1 MLTINSVAPT
11 IMRFGSEEQKQF
23 YVPKILKGEIHFAIG
38 YTEPDAGTDL
48 ASLKTTAV
56 RDGDEYVINGQKVF
70 TSLAS
75 GADYIWLAVRTNQEV
90 KKHKGISIIIVP
102 TDTPGF
108 RYVPIDNFGATNT
121 NITYYEDVRVP
132 VGNLVG
138 EENGGWGLI
147 TNQLNHERVTL
158 CSSGVVERML
168 DDVRGWAQE
177 TKLADGRRVI
187 DQEWVQVNLARVHA
201 KLEFLR
207 LANWR
212 VAWLAQSGAA
222 LNPADASTIK
232 VYGTEFYMEAARL
245 LMEVMRDQA
254 TLQGDSPGRGAARPG
269 RADAALD
276 AHPHVRR
283 RHQRDAAR
291 PDRDLRAQ
299 HARQPALIA
308 AIDWEHDDDGLCP
321 HRDARGAARPRGAHP
336 RGPHR
341 PPAPEG
347 ARPLRRLVR
356 PPHVAGVREGEPARH
371 RAAGVGRRSRLRL
384 PRPLH
389 GAARGRPQRR
399 RRCPAIPTLVAGALP
414 IAQFGSDAQQAIL
427 AKVAS
432 GDVLLTAA
440 LVEIGAEPREADHD
454 RDARRRRLAHQ
465 RHEVERARRDRG
477 RARAR
482 AGDGRRRG
490 SRCSSCRRTR
500 RASRRRASRR

>member
-1 MLTINSVAPT
+1 MYVGLSKEHEALRDELRAYYDDLLTPEVEADLRKGEGVGQVSKATWKKMAADGYAGVGWPKEWGGRGLTPIEQFVFFDESMRAGAPVPMLTINSVAPT
-11 IMRFGSEEQKQF
+11 IMRFGSEEQKEY

-48 ASLKTTAV
+48 AALKTRAV

-75 GADYIWLAVRTNQEV
+75 GADYIWLAVRTNQEA

-108 RYVPIDNFGATNT
+108 RYVPIDNFGNTNT

-168 DDVRGWAQE
+168 DDVRAWAQE

-232 VYGTEFYMEAARL
+232 VFGTEFYMEAARL

-254 TLQGDSPGRGAARPG
+254 TLQGDSPGAVVRGRVERMLRG
-269 RADAALD
+269 MHILTFGGGTNEM
-276 AHPHVRR
+276 
-283 RHQRDAAR
+283 QRD
-291 PDRDLRAQ
+291 
-299 HARQPALIA
+299 LIA
-308 AIDWEHDDDGLCP
+308 IFGLGMP
-321 HRDARGAARPRGAHP
+321 GSPR
-336 RGPHR
+336 
-341 PPAPEG
+341 
-347 ARPLRRLVR
+347 
-356 PPHVAGVREGEPARH
+356 
-371 RAAGVGRRSRLRL
+371 
-384 PRPLH
+384 
-389 GAARGRPQRR
+389 
-399 RRCPAIPTLVAGALP
+399 
-414 IAQFGSDAQQAIL
+414 
-427 AKVAS
+427 
-432 GDVLLTAA
+432 
-440 LVEIGAEPREADHD
+440 
-454 RDARRRRLAHQ
+454 
-465 RHEVERARRDRG
+465 
-477 RARAR
+477 
-482 AGDGRRRG
+482 
-490 SRCSSCRRTR
+490 
-500 RASRRRASRR
+500 